1 MISVGVSTESERD
14 LIIEALYK
22 AEDLAE
28 SGKAFD
34 PEIMEEL
41 RRRIT
46 GLTEANFENQL
57 HDHLQVL
64 GKVRDKLENDGKI
77 EDAFVIAATGT
88 GILLYLQKTMR
99 LARMA
104 KQTNLDMNLKE
115 KLEALNSLRIRR
127 VVGTENDQIS
137 HAIQEILQ

>member
-1 MISVGVSTESERD
+1 MKSAGVSEESERN
-14 LIIEALYK
+14 LIIEALYN

-41 RRRIT
+41 RRRIP
-46 GLTEANFENQL
+46 GLTETSFENQL
-57 HDHLQVL
+57 HDHLKVL
-64 GKVRDKLENDGKI
+64 GKVKGKLENGGKI

-99 LARMA
+99 SARIA
-104 KQTNLDMNLKE
+104 KQTNLDMDLRE
-115 KLEALNSLRIRR
+115 KLEALNSLLIRR
-127 VVGTENDQIS
+127 VFVTENVQLS
-137 HAIQEILQ
+137 HTIQEILR